1 MLWII
6 SYVQELNKLVSDN
19 IKYTKEK
26 EYKNMIDQNQRSL
39 DGEVSG
45 YEHHVKDTDKEVCM
59 SEYP

>member
-1 MLWII
+1 MIVYSI
-6 SYVQELNKLVSDN
+6 QKKGVK
-19 IKYTKEK
+19 KYDRPES
-26 EYKNMIDQNQRSL
+26 ENL

>member
-39 DGEVSG
+39 DGEVS
-45 YEHHVKDTDKEVCM
+45 
-59 SEYP
+59 